1 MMINVIQGIYLFRET
16 DANLLEVEDRSVLT
30 SLLEQLTLLIYTP
43 RGVIELG
50 SKLAEG
56 MGRPSR
62 FYGL

>member
-1 MMINVIQGIYLFRET
+1 MMINVLQGIYLFRET

-30 SLLEQLTLLIYTP
+30 SLLEQLKLLIYTP
-43 RGVIELG
+43 RGVIELD

>member
-1 MMINVIQGIYLFRET
+1 MMINVLQGIYLFRET
-16 DANLLEVEDRSVLT
+16 NANLVQVKDGRVLT
-30 SLLEQLTLLIYTP
+30 SLLEKLKLLIYTP

-56 MGRPSR
+56 MGLPSK